1 MGSTPRPVPAV
12 AARAVEV
19 GAPAGDNRRMPAAV
33 PDTPATS
40 DRTAAVPVPA
50 RDAPFEEHVA
60 WARSVP
66 VVGLDLAP
74 VEGRVVEDPLPWD
87 YAALARELVAS
98 GRGPVLDLGTGGGEL
113 LSTLAPFPAGS
124 AATEGRPSNL
134 PVARRRLEPL
144 GVDVRPVESDDDE
157 QLLPFFD
164 GQFAVVLDRHE
175 EFDPDEVLRVLEPGG
190 VFLTEQAD
198 SRDGV
203 RLSTALGAPLPW
215 DPDSVTLG
223 AAVEVLRDA
232 GFVVDVA
239 REHEG
244 LRRFRDLSSVLWY
257 LRLVAWQ
264 VPDLASL
271 SPEAVARYEAPL
283 RALHLHLAAGHE
295 FVDEAPRFLVV
306 ARKPF

>member
-1 MGSTPRPVPAV
+1 
-12 AARAVEV
+12 
-19 GAPAGDNRRMPAAV
+19 MPAAV
-33 PDTPATS
+33 PEIPVPNDPAH
-40 DRTAAVPVPA
+40 DVPVPLP
-50 RDAPFEEHVA
+50 DASFEEHVE
-60 WARSVP
+60 WARAIP
-66 VVGLDLAP
+66 VVGFDLAP
-74 VEGRVVEDPLPWD
+74 VDGRVVEDPLPWD
-87 YAALARELVAS
+87 YVALARELVGS

-113 LSTLAPFPAGS
+113 LSTLAPLPAGS
-124 AATEGRPSNL
+124 AATEGWAPNL

-144 GVDVRPVESDDDE
+144 GVDVRSVEGSDE

-190 VFLTEQAD
+190 VFLTEQVD
-198 SRDGV
+198 TRDGL
-203 RLSTALGAPLPW
+203 RLSTALGAEVPW
-215 DPDSVTLG
+215 DPDSVTLE

-232 GFVVDVA
+232 GFVVDAA

-257 LRLVAWQ
+257 LKVMAWS
-264 VPDLASL
+264 VPQLASL
-271 SPEAVARYEAPL
+271 APEAITRFEAPL

>member
-1 MGSTPRPVPAV
+1 
-12 AARAVEV
+12 
-19 GAPAGDNRRMPAAV
+19 MPDAV
-33 PDTPATS
+33 PDTPATP
-40 DRTAAVPVPA
+40 DRASEAPVPA
-50 RDAPFEEHVA
+50 RDASFEEHVA
-60 WARSVP
+60 WAGAVP
-66 VVGLDLAP
+66 VVGSDLSP
-74 VEGRVVEDPLPWD
+74 VAGRVVEDPLPWD
-87 YAALARELVAS
+87 YVALARELVAS

-113 LSTLAPFPAGS
+113 LSTLGPFPAGS
-124 AATEGRPSNL
+124 AATEGWAPNL

-144 GVDVRPVESDDDE
+144 GVEVRPVEGDDE

-190 VFLTEQAD
+190 VFLTQQAD

-203 RLSTALGAPLPW
+203 RLSTALGSEPAW
-215 DPDSVTLG
+215 DPDSVTLD
-223 AAVEVLRDA
+223 AAVEVLREA
-232 GFVVDVA
+232 GFVVDAA

-244 LRRFRDLSSVLWY
+244 LRRFRDLAALLWY
-257 LRLVAWQ
+257 LRLMAWQ
-264 VPDLASL
+264 VPELASL

>member
-1 MGSTPRPVPAV
+1 MGRSPRRVSV
-12 AARAVEV
+12 GSARVFGV
-19 GAPAGDNRRMPAAV
+19 GARAGDNRRMPAAV
-33 PDTPATS
+33 PEIPATS
-40 DRTAAVPVPA
+40 DRATDVPVPA
-50 RDAPFEEHVA
+50 RDASFEEHVA
-60 WARSVP
+60 WARAVP
-66 VVGLDLAP
+66 VVGFDLSP
-74 VEGRVVEDPLPWD
+74 VAERVVEDPLPWD
-87 YAALARELVAS
+87 YAALARELVGS
-98 GRGPVLDLGTGGGEL
+98 DRGSVLDLGTGGGEL
-113 LSTLAPFPAGS
+113 LSALGPFPAGS
-124 AATEGRPSNL
+124 AATEGWPPNL

-144 GVDVRPVESDDDE
+144 GVEVRPVEGDEE

-164 GQFAVVLDRHE
+164 EQFAVVLDRHE

-190 VFLTEQAD
+190 VFLTQQVD
-198 SRDGV
+198 SRDGL
-203 RLSTALGAPLPW
+203 RLSTALGVELPW
-215 DPDSVTLG
+215 DPDSVTLE
-223 AAVEVLRDA
+223 AAVDVLRDA

-257 LRLVAWQ
+257 LKLIAWQ

>member
-1 MGSTPRPVPAV
+1 
-12 AARAVEV
+12 
-19 GAPAGDNRRMPAAV
+19 MPAAV
-33 PDTPATS
+33 PDLPAPT
-40 DRTAAVPVPA
+40 DPAHGAPVPPPGA
-50 RDAPFEEHVA
+50 SFEEHVE
-60 WARSVP
+60 WARAVP
-66 VVGLDLAP
+66 VAGLDLAP
-74 VEGRVVEDPLPWD
+74 VDGRVVEDPLPWD
-87 YAALARELVAS
+87 YAALARELVGS
-98 GRGPVLDLGTGGGEL
+98 GRGPVLDLGTGGGAL
-113 LSTLAPFPAGS
+113 LATLAPLPEGS
-124 AATEGRPSNL
+124 AATEGRAPDL

-144 GVDVRPVESDDDE
+144 GVDVRPVGGDEE

-190 VFLTEQAD
+190 VFLTQQVD
-198 SRDGV
+198 TRDGL
-203 RLSTALGAPLPW
+203 RLSTALGAEVTW
-215 DPDSVTLG
+215 DPDSVTLE

-244 LRRFRDLSSVLWY
+244 LRRFHDLSAVLWY
-257 LRLVAWQ
+257 LKAVAWQ
-264 VPDLASL
+264 VPELASL
-271 SPEAVARYEAPL
+271 SPAAVARFEAPL